1 MISEKDRPILGY
13 LLNIDLILH
22 DESKGEGYD
31 LIFIFSQNGYF
42 KGTEIKKELHMK
54 HKGILDKTVSTAI
67 EWKDACDPTKKKVKK
82 KKRWKKSDSRS

>member
-67 EWKDACDPTKKKVKK
+67 EWKDACDPTKKK
-82 KKRWKKSDSRS
+82 